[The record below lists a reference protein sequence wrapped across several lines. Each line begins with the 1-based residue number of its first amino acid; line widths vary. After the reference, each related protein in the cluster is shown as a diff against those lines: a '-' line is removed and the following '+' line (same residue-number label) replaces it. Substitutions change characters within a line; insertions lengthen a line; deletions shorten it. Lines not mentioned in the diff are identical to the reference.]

1 MRFKHPLI
9 GSYDKINV
17 AFLRERSHREDDP
30 RKEFYKA
37 ILENDSFEAYYRSA
51 GEKDVFPP
59 TYRTGPV
66 NADME
71 IKYAVK
77 RGWVMPK

>member
-1 MRFKHPLI
+1 MRFKNPLI
-9 GSYDKINV
+9 GPYEKINV

-37 ILENDSFEAYYRSA
+37 MLENDSFDAYYRSA
-51 GEKDVFPP
+51 GEEDVFPS

-66 NADME
+66 NADRE
-71 IKYAVK
+71 IKYALK
-77 RGWVMPK
+77 RGWIIAR